1 MHPPDPLRLNRTT
14 RLLLA
19 LACVASLQACVFVPR
34 TTKVFD
40 PECQVV
46 SNRMVLQEVQVEA
59 IRRCSNEHCIAL
71 VMGAGLTAAASA
83 VISGT
88 IVVAGNVAYWLE
100 RQGQCRPAA

>member
-1 MHPPDPLRLNRTT
+1 MRRT
-14 RLLLA
+14 LA
-19 LACVASLQACVFVPR
+19 LACIASLQACVFVPR

-40 PECQVV
+40 PGCQVV
-46 SNRMVLQEVQVEA
+46 SNRMVLQEVQIEA
-59 IRRCSNEHCIAL
+59 IHRCNNEHCIAL

-100 RQGQCRPAA
+100 KQGQCRPAT